1 MKAKTVWVHID
12 AIDAINAIADYWYD
26 SDGIWFSY
34 NADVRWVNC
43 FGRKSEGTDMFKS
56 GKLLGD
62 SD

>member
-1 MKAKTVWVHID
+1 MKAKTVWAHID
-12 AIDAINAIADYWYD
+12 DLADEDYWYD

-43 FGRKSEGTDMFKS
+43 FGRKSEGTDIFKS

-62 SD
+62 PD